1 MSHDACSVDV
11 DIASKCDSSRRAIV
25 SLAVDTVSV
34 EGIGVSEVVLCV
46 DEAMSGV
53 NDNAVGTKLHR
64 AAWIFV
70 FLWLLEV
77 PFDLPPHSHLQSLLQ
92 PTHVNNSRLE
102 TAD

>member
-1 MSHDACSVDV
+1 M
-11 DIASKCDSSRRAIV
+11 KRRTMKAKARTRTGL
-25 SLAVDTVSV
+25 LAEVTSFHLKV

-77 PFDLPPHSHLQSLLQ
+77 PFHLPPHSHLQSLLQ